1 MKNKGKILS
10 PILLLLAAYIWGLA
24 FTAQKAASAVPTFAL
39 MAIRCSLAAVFLLI
53 IIPLFDKLRHTG
65 RHLFSKRGLD
75 FSKTELIGG
84 AVCGIFISSASI
96 FQQFGISGGT
106 DAGKAAFITAL
117 YVVIVP
123 VFALLFKKHS
133 PLSSW
138 IAVAV
143 ALVGFYLLC
152 IDGEFSIAPTDLLI
166 LLCAAVFAMH
176 IIAIDHFS
184 PRCDGIRM
192 SCIQFAFAAVVSL
205 LLSLIFEPGW
215 DFAVIGENMLSLL
228 YLGIASSGIA
238 YTLQILGQRD
248 TPPAVASII
257 LSLESVFG
265 VLMSALLLK
274 ERMSAREYVGCAI
287 VLVAV
292 ILAELDIK
300 ALLAAWVGRKRPK
313 S

>member
-1 MKNKGKILS
+1 MKNKGKWLS
-10 PILLLLAAYIWGLA
+10 PVLLLLAAFIWGIA
-24 FTAQKAASAVPTFAL
+24 FTAQKAAAAVPTFAL
-39 MAIRCSLAAVFLLI
+39 MTVRSSFAAVFLFA
-53 IIPLFDKLRHTG
+53 IIPIFDKLRRTG
-65 RHLFSKRGLD
+65 RQLFSKRGLD
-75 FSKTELIGG
+75 FTKSELIGG
-84 AVCGIFISSASI
+84 AVSGVFISCASI

-123 VFALLFKKHS
+123 VFALIFRKRS
-133 PLSSW
+133 PISSW

-152 IDGEFSIAPTDLLI
+152 IDGEFKVAPTDLLI

-176 IIAIDHFS
+176 IIAIDYFS

-192 SCIQFAFAAVVSL
+192 SCIQFLFAALVSAA
-205 LLSLIFEPGW
+205 LSLVFEPRL
-215 DFAVIGENMLSLL
+215 DFAVIGENFLSLL

-248 TPPAVASII
+248 TPPAVASIL

-265 VLMSALLLK
+265 VLMSALLLG
-274 ERMSAREYVGCAI
+274 ERMTPREYIGCAI
-287 VLVAV
+287 VLCAV
-292 ILAELDIK
+292 LLAEIDFK
-300 ALLAAWVGRKRPK
+300 AIGKSRKK
-313 S
+313 